1 MTLIK
6 LIRKYLIIAI
16 IAVVAIGCISHLFI
30 FRFFIHYSTDK
41 MLSEQQKLIEN
52 YVAANDTLSLAW
64 EIVLEPAR
72 IEKRVIDNLDL
83 YPRPVFKDTLLY
95 NENSGSLIP
104 YRQLYFVISYKGQHH
119 LVNINQPT
127 IISNDLYYAI
137 ITSLL
142 VLVILFILLTYII
155 SYLLRRNVWM
165 PLSQN
170 LELLKNYDLK
180 ANTKLDLQNPGIV
193 EFDEINWV
201 IMRMVE
207 KINDDY
213 ENTRIFTEDASH
225 EMQTPLSIIKS
236 KLDLLIQNPS
246 IMDDAYQ
253 SQAISAISRA
263 VIRLSQLNKSLLLI
277 SKINNNQYKEVKAT
291 RIDFLITTYLTDM
304 EELIDNKGLKVKRN
318 INECTIQINPILSE
332 ILVSN
337 LLSNA
342 IRHNIDN
349 GAIDIEITSSF
360 LRIINSCEVGDQ
372 LADLFMRTVKRNRKE
387 DSLGLGLS
395 IVKSIC
401 DKNGFQISYNYPA
414 SDMFGITIFFNL

>member
-1 MTLIK
+1 
-6 LIRKYLIIAI
+6 
-16 IAVVAIGCISHLFI
+16 
-30 FRFFIHYSTDK
+30 
-41 MLSEQQKLIEN
+41 
-52 YVAANDTLSLAW
+52 
-64 EIVLEPAR
+64 
-72 IEKRVIDNLDL
+72 
-83 YPRPVFKDTLLY
+83 
-95 NENSGSLIP
+95 
-104 YRQLYFVISYKGQHH
+104 
-119 LVNINQPT
+119 
-127 IISNDLYYAI
+127 
-137 ITSLL
+137 
-142 VLVILFILLTYII
+142 
-155 SYLLRRNVWM
+155 
-165 PLSQN
+165 
-170 LELLKNYDLK
+170 
-180 ANTKLDLQNPGIV
+180 
-193 EFDEINWV
+193 
-201 IMRMVE
+201 MRMVE

-291 RIDFLITTYLTDM
+291 RIDFLITTYLNDM
-304 EELIDNKGLKVKRN
+304 EELIDNKGLKVRRN
-318 INECTIQINPILSE
+318 INECIIQINPILSE

-360 LRIINSCEVGDQ
+360 LKIVNSCEVGDQ
-372 LADLFMRTVKRNRKE
+372 SADLFMRTVKRNRKE

-414 SDMFGITIFFNL
+414 SDMFGVTIFFN